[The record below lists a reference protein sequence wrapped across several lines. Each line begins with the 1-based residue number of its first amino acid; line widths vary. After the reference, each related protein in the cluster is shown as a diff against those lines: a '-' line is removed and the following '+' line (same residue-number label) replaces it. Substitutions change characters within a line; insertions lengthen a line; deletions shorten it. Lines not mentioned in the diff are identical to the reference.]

1 MSFATLERAV
11 LAGAK
16 VAFKNPKLRLKDLM
30 EWSSHAIRERKGEVV
45 VWIKD
50 PGVNVA
56 IKKELDKRGEAM
68 DSGNYDR
75 RGTPAYEQIG
85 WLEREVERLKDAIAK
100 QSHDIEQTLGKALG
114 YPRYVDDQKNFP
126 DATEADGVCVGEHVP
141 ESLALE
147 AANKIKRLQELYD
160 SACNIAAQRAD
171 ELRVLREREC
181 GYLSELRDYAKTV
194 ERLRK
199 ERK

>member
-1 MSFATLERAV
+1 
-11 LAGAK
+11 
-16 VAFKNPKLRLKDLM
+16 
-30 EWSSHAIRERKGEVV
+30 
-45 VWIKD
+45 
-50 PGVNVA
+50 
-56 IKKELDKRGEAM
+56 M

-85 WLEREVERLKDAIAK
+85 WLEREVERLKDAIIK
-100 QSHDIEQTLGKALG
+100 QSHDIEQTLGRVLG
-114 YPRYVDDQKNFP
+114 YPWYKDDRKNFP

-147 AANKIKRLQELYD
+147 AANKIKRLEELYK
-160 SACNIAAQRAD
+160 SACEISAQRAD
-171 ELRVLREREC
+171 ELRVLKEREC